1 MTKWYRKKP
10 VLTTLILSFIVYVL
24 ILVLI
29 EVAFIWLGLSR
40 SLTPVISTY
49 VSSIFPMLFLFF
61 LGIAFFVRANNL
73 LNSQKRSACLLNRG
87 IAILLLTIS
96 IMGLQGA
103 LLLLT

>member
-1 MTKWYRKKP
+1 MIKWYRKKP
-10 VLTTLILSFIVYVL
+10 VLTTLILSFIIYVL

-49 VSSIFPMLFLFF
+49 VSSIFPSLFLFF
-61 LGIAFFVRANNL
+61 LGIAFFVRAKNL
-73 LNSQKRSACLLNRG
+73 LNSQKRSACLLNRS
-87 IAILLLTIS
+87 IAILLLTTS